1 MEQLGKH
8 FKKIAGPALTRHGLA
23 YADLLA
29 AWDDIL
35 GPELARHCLPEKLT
49 LPRGEKTGGQLVLRV
64 RFGRALDVQYQ
75 GPRIIER
82 INQFC
87 GFQAVGSLK
96 VLQGQLPEA
105 KIPPKAPALDAASAK
120 ALESG
125 LSGVDDARLRQA
137 LAKLGAGALAS
148 SRKGRS

>member
-29 AWDDIL
+29 AWDEIL

-49 LPRGEKTGGQLVLRV
+49 LPRGEKTGGQLVLRA
-64 RFGRALDVQYQ
+64 RMGRALDVQYQ

-87 GFQAVGSLK
+87 GFQAVASLK
-96 VLQGQLPEA
+96 VLQGTLAEP
-105 KIPPKAPALDAASAK
+105 KSPPPAPRLDAAAAK
-120 ALESG
+120 ALESE
-125 LSGVDDARLRQA
+125 LSGVADGRLRQA
-137 LAKLGAGALAS
+137 LAALGQAALARA
-148 SRKGRS
+148 RKDRA